1 MEQETKERLSKFI
14 ESIEEYSF
22 ELKDLEKDI
31 ENNDFNI
38 KTLIQ
43 DINVYTSD
51 ILYEIYGLKIHTEYP
66 DWFWLWTYS
75 NHIFGCIGFEFEF
88 GFELWVASNLPLIFC
103 VSKNIKG
110 LGLIPAS
117 RYIQNEVARIY
128 DACQTTLLLDEI

>member
-51 ILYEIYGLKIHTEYP
+51 ILYEIYGLKIHTE
-66 DWFWLWTYS
+66 
-75 NHIFGCIGFEFEF
+75 
-88 GFELWVASNLPLIFC
+88 
-103 VSKNIKG
+103 
-110 LGLIPAS
+110 
-117 RYIQNEVARIY
+117 
-128 DACQTTLLLDEI
+128 

>member
-14 ESIEEYSF
+14 ESIEKYSF

-38 KTLIQ
+38 KMLLQ

-66 DWFWLWTYS
+66 D
-75 NHIFGCIGFEFEF
+75 
-88 GFELWVASNLPLIFC
+88 
-103 VSKNIKG
+103 
-110 LGLIPAS
+110 
-117 RYIQNEVARIY
+117 
-128 DACQTTLLLDEI
+128 

>member
-22 ELKDLEKDI
+22 GLKDLEKDI

-66 DWFWLWTYS
+66 D
-75 NHIFGCIGFEFEF
+75 
-88 GFELWVASNLPLIFC
+88 
-103 VSKNIKG
+103 
-110 LGLIPAS
+110 
-117 RYIQNEVARIY
+117 
-128 DACQTTLLLDEI
+128 

>member
-1 MEQETKERLSKFI
+1 MEQGTKERLSKFI

-38 KTLIQ
+38 KMLIQ

-66 DWFWLWTYS
+66 D
-75 NHIFGCIGFEFEF
+75 
-88 GFELWVASNLPLIFC
+88 
-103 VSKNIKG
+103 
-110 LGLIPAS
+110 
-117 RYIQNEVARIY
+117 
-128 DACQTTLLLDEI
+128 

>member
-51 ILYEIYGLKIHTEYP
+51 ILYEIYGLKIHTECP
-66 DWFWLWTYS
+66 D
-75 NHIFGCIGFEFEF
+75 
-88 GFELWVASNLPLIFC
+88 
-103 VSKNIKG
+103 
-110 LGLIPAS
+110 
-117 RYIQNEVARIY
+117 
-128 DACQTTLLLDEI
+128 

>member
-66 DWFWLWTYS
+66 D
-75 NHIFGCIGFEFEF
+75 
-88 GFELWVASNLPLIFC
+88 
-103 VSKNIKG
+103 
-110 LGLIPAS
+110 
-117 RYIQNEVARIY
+117 
-128 DACQTTLLLDEI
+128 

>member
-22 ELKDLEKDI
+22 EFKKDLEKDI

-38 KTLIQ
+38 KMLIQ

-66 DWFWLWTYS
+66 D
-75 NHIFGCIGFEFEF
+75 
-88 GFELWVASNLPLIFC
+88 
-103 VSKNIKG
+103 
-110 LGLIPAS
+110 
-117 RYIQNEVARIY
+117 
-128 DACQTTLLLDEI
+128 

>member
-1 MEQETKERLSKFI
+1 LYGTRNKRTLTKFI

-22 ELKDLEKDI
+22 EKKDLEKDI

-66 DWFWLWTYS
+66 D
-75 NHIFGCIGFEFEF
+75 
-88 GFELWVASNLPLIFC
+88 
-103 VSKNIKG
+103 
-110 LGLIPAS
+110 
-117 RYIQNEVARIY
+117 
-128 DACQTTLLLDEI
+128 

>member
-22 ELKDLEKDI
+22 ELKDLEKDV

-66 DWFWLWTYS
+66 D
-75 NHIFGCIGFEFEF
+75 
-88 GFELWVASNLPLIFC
+88 
-103 VSKNIKG
+103 
-110 LGLIPAS
+110 
-117 RYIQNEVARIY
+117 
-128 DACQTTLLLDEI
+128 

>member
-51 ILYEIYGLKIHTEYP
+51 ILYEIYGLKIHIEYP
-66 DWFWLWTYS
+66 D
-75 NHIFGCIGFEFEF
+75 
-88 GFELWVASNLPLIFC
+88 
-103 VSKNIKG
+103 
-110 LGLIPAS
+110 
-117 RYIQNEVARIY
+117 
-128 DACQTTLLLDEI
+128 

>member
-38 KTLIQ
+38 KMLIQ

-66 DWFWLWTYS
+66 D
-75 NHIFGCIGFEFEF
+75 
-88 GFELWVASNLPLIFC
+88 
-103 VSKNIKG
+103 
-110 LGLIPAS
+110 
-117 RYIQNEVARIY
+117 
-128 DACQTTLLLDEI
+128 

>member
-66 DWFWLWTYS
+66 
-75 NHIFGCIGFEFEF
+75 N
-88 GFELWVASNLPLIFC
+88 
-103 VSKNIKG
+103 
-110 LGLIPAS
+110 
-117 RYIQNEVARIY
+117 
-128 DACQTTLLLDEI
+128 